1 MNALTVKDLHVKINE
16 SHILHG
22 VSFEVPTNK
31 VTALLGRNGVGKS
44 TTLRTIMGF
53 YEGTGSVEL
62 NGKQILGMQTHKIV
76 QSGVAFVPEDR
87 EIFASLTVKENLSL
101 AARSKDSADAYK
113 FVYDLFP
120 EVKDII
126 KQVSKTAKVD
136 RVRIMKLEAG
146 KVIEQHTDL
155 VDSECGI
162 GIGEVPRFHIP
173 IDTHDDCWFEVYGM
187 TGKEV
192 FKFKEGELWYLDTRK
207 PHRVVNNGKT
217 RIHLV
222 FDLYTDADLLNKL
235 KQRKLT

>member
-62 NGKQILGMQTHKIV
+62 NGKQILGI

-120 EVKDII
+120 E
-126 KQVSKTAKVD
+126 
-136 RVRIMKLEAG
+136 
-146 KVIEQHTDL
+146 
-155 VDSECGI
+155 
-162 GIGEVPRFHIP
+162 
-173 IDTHDDCWFEVYGM
+173 
-187 TGKEV
+187 
-192 FKFKEGELWYLDTRK
+192 LDTRAAQQAGSLSGGQQQMVAIA
-207 PHRVVNNGKT
+207 R
-217 RIHLV
+217 
-222 FDLYTDADLLNKL
+222 ALLNKNEIL
-235 KQRKLT
+235 LVDEPTKGLAPKLVTEVAEALTKVAQHSTMLLVEQNLALVKRVAQHVIVMDQGRVVYQGGPENLNDDSWVHQMLGVSGGHK